1 MTDARTDTAPLPV
14 AAEAAPAAAAA
25 AAAGHDAGA
34 HWGHER
40 LLSAATFALFV
51 WLAVSLVRLPA
62 FDHGTVTLWLRHPL
76 AAVPMLL
83 LVLVTFKHLAL
94 GLIVVV
100 EDYVHEA
107 GGRLVWLTLIKFAAA
122 FAAALAAFCVLKIAL
137 GGAAG

>member
-1 MTDARTDTAPLPV
+1 MTDAPAAPLPV
-14 AAEAAPAAAAA
+14 AAEAAPAAASS
-25 AAAGHDAGA
+25 GHDAGA

-40 LLSAATFALFV
+40 LLSAAAFALSV
-51 WLAVSLVRLPA
+51 WLAVSLWRLPA

-83 LVLVTFKHLAL
+83 FVAVAFKHAKL

-107 GGRLVWLTLIKFAAA
+107 GSKLVWLALIKFAAI

-137 GGAAG
+137 GGTGG

>member
-1 MTDARTDTAPLPV
+1 MTDARTDKAPLPV
-14 AAEAAPAAAAA
+14 AAEAAPAAA

-62 FDHGTVTLWLRHPL
+62 FDHGTVTLWLRQPL

-83 LVLVTFKHLAL
+83 LIAITFKHLAL

-107 GGRLVWLTLIKFAAA
+107 GGRLAWLALIKLAAA
-122 FAAALAAFCVLKIAL
+122 FAAALALFCVLKIAL
-137 GGAAG
+137 GGGAG